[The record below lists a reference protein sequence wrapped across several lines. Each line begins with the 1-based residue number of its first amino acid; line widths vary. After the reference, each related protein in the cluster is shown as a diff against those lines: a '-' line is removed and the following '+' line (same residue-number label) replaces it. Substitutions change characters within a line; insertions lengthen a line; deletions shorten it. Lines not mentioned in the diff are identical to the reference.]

1 VSYSGICT
9 FGTVGA
15 VNCSGLRTGVTVVVS
30 MDRLMEPG
38 MRLDTG
44 FVVDTRFDRGCL
56 GYGCGG
62 DLLVL

>member
-15 VNCSGLRTGVTVVVS
+15 VNCSGLRTGMTGVVS
-30 MDRLMEPG
+30 TDRLTGPG

-44 FVVDTRFDRGCL
+44 FGVGMRFGIGGLL
-56 GYGCGG
+56 G
-62 DLLVL
+62 LRLWW